1 MATTESANNNT
12 RTNADLLELG
22 TALSGGLTSTD
33 VDYFKVDGNDIG
45 VDSLVSI
52 LFTPSVPGVG
62 KEWTIDL
69 VNSQG
74 TSLLSGGSQ
83 DVTAATTISAR
94 VQDTDGSVFLKVS
107 PSQYSGSMDYTV
119 VANAAPAVESEDNDA
134 INKATPLTKGVDVE
148 GVLGSTSSP
157 DGSDVDYYLFTVA
170 EAGTVSVALA
180 SATSTASSNVYTATV
195 QTAEG
200 QTVVYNGQQVSKT
213 FGAQSTSTDLEFVGS
228 AGATYFLKIA
238 ASSGEETNFN
248 TADDDR
254 EAYTVNLTGSAV
266 LNSEPVITIGSKASA
281 ARGTTVDS
289 GVNQSVKINTSVNLA
304 DLIDLSD
311 ADGDDTI
318 SQIKVLL
325 VDTESAGRAD
335 GDSDGNNADGK
346 ADGGYLTVDGTV
358 VNPVSSAIG
367 NAYQTITLAQWASA
381 TYTAGT
387 TGDTS
392 TPQSLYLYAVDGSGA
407 TTAVSDAGSTL
418 AFNSR
423 VDTGGTISMSLTS
436 VDADIVAVKGSDQL
450 SSSSSIGSVTE
461 GASDSYQD
469 VGFYVEGTLASG
481 ASVSVTLQA
490 RDSDGDLV
498 ADLEYYTADG
508 NGDYTVQL
516 DSNLFTL
523 ASTNTSSNPKTVRI
537 VAVDEG
543 QSDVEDLTLSF
554 ITNSSS
560 ASAFD
565 NLSKGIGTLAVAE
578 QKASFTVSSA
588 VFSSGTALSES
599 DESRTATYTITAN
612 DLVAGVPLTVDIS
625 TAGGLDVTP
634 STLTFEHTGSS
645 ATVQKTI
652 VVNAQDDSD
661 VETSTHA
668 GTLTFAVAEGT
679 NNTKYAGAISTV
691 SVNILDNDGTG
702 GATANLTFWAQ
713 DSNDATPSIVDQ
725 AMTVAVG
732 DSTTSV
738 TSSSGGQVDLGAYVS
753 STIELSA
760 SLSSSSA
767 SSGVNISDAVA
778 ILKHIVGIETVSG
791 FAAVAADVDQS
802 GSVNITDAVEVLKM
816 IVGLSSTAKLLVVD
830 SAGES
835 NLTVASGTVDL
846 TAVVLGDVDGSY
858 ADII

>member
-33 VDYFKVDGNDIG
+33 VDYFKIDGDDIG
-45 VDSLVSI
+45 VDSLVSV

-83 DVTAATTISAR
+83 DVTAATTLSAR
-94 VQDTDGSVFLKVS
+94 VESTDGSVFLQVS
-107 PSQYSGSMDYTV
+107 PAQYSGSMDYTV
-119 VANAAPAVESEDNDA
+119 LANAAPAVEAEDNDS
-134 INKATPLTKGVDVE
+134 INQATPLTKGVSVE

-228 AGATYFLKIA
+228 ADTTYFLKIA

-248 TADDDR
+248 AADDDR
-254 EAYTVNLTGSAV
+254 EAYTLNLTGSVV
-266 LNSEPVITIGSKASA
+266 LNSEPTITIGSKASA

-289 GVNQSVKINTSVNLA
+289 GVNQSVKINTSTNLA

-318 SQIKVLL
+318 AQIKVLL

-335 GDSDGNNADGK
+335 ADSDGN
-346 ADGGYLTVDGTV
+346 ADGGYLTIDGTV
-358 VNPVSSAIG
+358 VNPVASAIG

-436 VDADIVAVKGSDQL
+436 VDADIVAIKGSDQL

-469 VGFYVEGTLASG
+469 IDFYVEGTLAEG
-481 ASVSVTLQA
+481 ATVSVTLQA

-508 NGDYTVQL
+508 NGDYTIQL

-523 ASTNTSSNPKTVRI
+523 ASTNTSSSPKTVRI

-565 NLSKGIGTLAVAE
+565 NLSKDIGTLAVTE
-578 QKASFTVSSA
+578 QKASFTVSA
-588 VFSSGTALSES
+588 ATFSSGTALSES

-625 TAGGLDVTP
+625 TAGGLEVTP

-645 ATVQKTI
+645 ATVQQTI
-652 VVNAQDDSD
+652 VVNAEDDSD
-661 VETSTHA
+661 VETSTHT
-668 GTLTFAVAEGT
+668 GTLTFAVTEGS
-679 NNTKYAGAISTV
+679 NTSKYAGAISTV

-713 DSNDATPSIVDQ
+713 DSDDATPSIVDQ
-725 AMTVAVG
+725 EMTVAVG
-732 DSTTSV
+732 DSTASV
-738 TSSSGGQVDLGAYVS
+738 TSSASGQIDLGAYIG

-760 SLSSSSA
+760 SLSSSSS

-778 ILKHIVGIETVSG
+778 ILKHIVGIESVSG
-791 FAAVAADVDQS
+791 SAAVAADVDQS

-816 IVGLSSTAKLLVVD
+816 IVGLTSTAKLLAID
-830 SAGES
+830 SSGES
-835 NLTVASGTVDL
+835 DLTIASGTVDL

>member
-22 TALSGGLTSTD
+22 TELSGGLTSTD

-134 INKATPLTKGVDVE
+134 ISKATPLTKGVDVE
-148 GVLGSTSSP
+148 GVLGTTTSP

-238 ASSGEETNFN
+238 ASSGDETNFN

-311 ADGDDTI
+311 ADGNDTI

-335 GDSDGNNADGK
+335 GDSDGN

-407 TTAVSDAGSTL
+407 TTSVSDVGSTL

-436 VDADIVAVKGSDQL
+436 VDADIIAVKGSDQL

-469 VGFYVEGTLASG
+469 VGFYVEGTLAAD
-481 ASVSVTLQA
+481 ASVSVILQA

-537 VAVDEG
+537 FAVDEG

-565 NLSKGIGTLAVAE
+565 NLSKSIGTLAVAE

-645 ATVQKTI
+645 ATVEKTI
-652 VVNAQDDSD
+652 VVNAQDDLD

-668 GTLTFAVAEGT
+668 GTLTFAVSEGT
-679 NNTKYAGAISTV
+679 NTTKYAGAISNV

-713 DSNDATPSIVDQ
+713 DSDGAAPSIVSQ
-725 AMTVAVG
+725 EMTVAVG
-732 DSTTSV
+732 ETTSTV
-738 TSSSGGQVDLGAYVS
+738 TSSAGGQVDLGAYIG

-760 SLSSSSA
+760 SLSSSSS
-767 SSGVNISDAVA
+767 SSGVNITDAVA

-791 FAAVAADVDQS
+791 SAAVAADVDQS
-802 GSVNITDAVEVLKM
+802 GSINITDAVEVLKM
-816 IVGLSSTAKLLVVD
+816 IVGLTSTAKLLAVD
-830 SAGES
+830 SSGGS
-835 NLTVASGTVDL
+835 DLTVSSGAVDL

>member
-69 VNSQG
+69 VNSLG

-134 INKATPLTKGVDVE
+134 ISKATPLTKGVDVE
-148 GVLGSTSSP
+148 GVLGTTTSP

-311 ADGDDTI
+311 ADGNDTI

-335 GDSDGNNADGK
+335 GDSDGN

-407 TTAVSDAGSTL
+407 TTSVSDVGSTL

-436 VDADIVAVKGSDQL
+436 VDADIIAVKGSDQL

-469 VGFYVEGTLASG
+469 VGFYVEGTLAAD

-516 DSNLFTL
+516 DSNLFTV

-537 VAVDEG
+537 FAVDEG

-645 ATVQKTI
+645 ATVEKTI

-668 GTLTFAVAEGT
+668 GTLTFAVSEGT
-679 NNTKYAGAISTV
+679 NTTKYAGAISTV

-702 GATANLTFWAQ
+702 GATANLTFWTQ

-732 DSTTSV
+732 GGTASV
-738 TSSSGGQVDLGAYVS
+738 TSSSGGQVDLGAYVG

-767 SSGVNISDAVA
+767 TSGVNISDAVA

-816 IVGLSSTAKLLVVD
+816 IVGLTSTSKLLAVD
-830 SAGES
+830 SSGES
-835 NLTVASGTVDL
+835 DLTVSSGTIDL

>member
-134 INKATPLTKGVDVE
+134 ISKATPLTKGVDVE

-213 FGAQSTSTDLEFVGS
+213 FGAQGTSTDLEFVGS

-311 ADGDDTI
+311 ADGNDTI

-335 GDSDGNNADGK
+335 GDSDGN

-469 VGFYVEGTLASG
+469 VGFYVEGTLASD

-508 NGDYTVQL
+508 NDDYTVQL

-537 VAVDEG
+537 FAVDEG

-565 NLSKGIGTLAVAE
+565 NLSKGIGTVAVAE

-599 DESRTATYTITAN
+599 DESRKATYTITAN

-645 ATVQKTI
+645 ATVEKTI

-679 NNTKYAGAISTV
+679 NTTKYAGAISTV

-732 DSTTSV
+732 DSTASV
-738 TSSSGGQVDLGAYVS
+738 TSSSGGQVDLGAYVG

-816 IVGLSSTAKLLVVD
+816 IVGLTSTSKLLAVD
-830 SAGES
+830 SSGES
-835 NLTVASGTVDL
+835 DLTVSSGTIDL